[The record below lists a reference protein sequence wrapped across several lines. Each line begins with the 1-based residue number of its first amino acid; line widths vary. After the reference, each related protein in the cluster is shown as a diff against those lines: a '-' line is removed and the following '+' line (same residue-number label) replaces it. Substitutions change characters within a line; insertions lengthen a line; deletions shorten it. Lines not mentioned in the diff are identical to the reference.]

1 MDTMSNQ
8 ERGQSGSGVGSTT
21 SDDVKIRMTVGDV
34 FNKQDQNRNNALGQ
48 PAIPYEL
55 STITDRLGDIFVSV
69 LSIKKIFIQASN
81 NPSIDEKQRKSIEK
95 INQDLDEVNKIIA
108 NMTSE
113 MDILKLINDNIL
125 YI

>member
-1 MDTMSNQ
+1 MDIMSNQ

-21 SDDVKIRMTVGDV
+21 SDDAKIRMPVGDV
-34 FNKQDQNRNNALGQ
+34 FDKQKQNNNNTLGQ

-69 LSIKKIFIQASN
+69 LSIKKIFKQTSN
-81 NPSIDEKQRKSIEK
+81 NPSISKQQRKSIEK
-95 INQDLDEVNKIIA
+95 INKDLDEVNKIIA

-113 MDILKLINDNIL
+113 IDNL
-125 YI
+125 MLNK

>member
-21 SDDVKIRMTVGDV
+21 SDDVKIRMPVGDV
-34 FNKQDQNRNNALGQ
+34 FNKQDQNRNNTLGQ

-69 LSIKKIFIQASN
+69 LSIKKIFVQASN
-81 NPSIDEKQRKSIEK
+81 NPSIDDKQRKSIEK

-113 MDILKLINDNIL
+113 MDILKLNK
-125 YI
+125 